1 MVSNRANAICLLKVL
16 QEYSDENHILSM
28 REIKE
33 KLKNSYDIT
42 IDRRTVYSTVE
53 LLQQLD
59 YDISTYEENGIGYYL
74 RTRDFE
80 PAEIRLLTDAV
91 YAFDYISPKQT
102 KDLAGKLQ
110 NLLSVHMRRQYRH
123 LRVIRPERKTKNP
136 QVFLNIEL
144 LDEAIGSGKKVA
156 FTYLDY
162 APDKTLQPR
171 RKEQYGANPYGMVCE
186 NERYYLVL
194 ILEGLTAPSLYR
206 IDLMRDL
213 EILPQKV
220 SPTAA
225 EAELNNTK
233 NVTYAFTGEPEY
245 IRLRC
250 ADHVLRHVLDRFGTD
265 LFVQNNKDG
274 TVDIGFTAS
283 PQGVKFWA
291 LQYLPYVEVL
301 EPLHLRE
308 SVIESVRRNPYGVGQ
323 EGENQNVK

>member
-16 QEYSDENHILSM
+16 QEYSDEAHILSM

-33 KLKNSYDIT
+33 KLKSIYDVT

-53 LLQQLD
+53 LLQLLD
-59 YDISTYEENGIGYYL
+59 YDISTYEENGVGYYL
-74 RTRDFE
+74 RTRNFE
-80 PAEIRLLTDAV
+80 PSEIRLLTDAV
-91 YAFDYISPKQT
+91 YAFDYITPKQT
-102 KDLAGKLQ
+102 KDLAQKLQ
-110 NLLSVHMRRQYRH
+110 KLLSVHARKPFRH
-123 LRVIRPERKTKNP
+123 LHVIRPERKTKNP

-144 LDEAIGSGKKVA
+144 LEEAIDSEKKVA

-171 RKEQYGANPYGMVCE
+171 RKEQYVANPYGMVCE

-194 ILEGLTAPSLYR
+194 ILDGLTAPSLYR

-225 EAELNNTK
+225 EANLNNTK
-233 NVTYAFTGEPEY
+233 NVTYAFVGEPEY
-245 IRLRC
+245 IRMRC
-250 ADHVLRHVLDRFGTD
+250 ADHVLRHVLDRFGTN

-274 TVDIGFTAS
+274 TVDVGFTAS

-301 EPLHLRE
+301 EPGHLRE
-308 SVIESVRRNPYGVGQ
+308 SVIESVRRNPYGVGR
-323 EGENQNVK
+323 EGEHQNVK